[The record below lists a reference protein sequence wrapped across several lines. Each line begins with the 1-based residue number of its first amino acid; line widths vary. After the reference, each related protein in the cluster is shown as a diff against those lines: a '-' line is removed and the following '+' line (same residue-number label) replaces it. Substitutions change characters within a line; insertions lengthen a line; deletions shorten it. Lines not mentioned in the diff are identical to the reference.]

1 VSVYTEKGYRDRHEY
16 LRNVA
21 LDHGIP
27 LRIVLTLAAL
37 LGPDEDFDGLI
48 PAVEDYVEE
57 IE

>member
-1 VSVYTEKGYRDRHEY
+1 VSLYTEKGYRDRHEY

-21 LDHGIP
+21 LDHGVP
-27 LRIVLTLAAL
+27 LQTVLRLAAL

-48 PAVEDYVEE
+48 TAVEE